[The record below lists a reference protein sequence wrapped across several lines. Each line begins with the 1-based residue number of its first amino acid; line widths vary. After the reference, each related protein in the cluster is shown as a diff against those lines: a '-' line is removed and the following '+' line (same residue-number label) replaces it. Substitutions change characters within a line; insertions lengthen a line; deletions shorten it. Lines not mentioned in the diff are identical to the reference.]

1 MIHAKRLLL
10 SFGTAW
16 VLSIAGLLVVG
27 IFTQP
32 VANAYSADP
41 TGDALRAF
49 LVIATASL
57 MCVGAA
63 FGLIGIPY
71 YFLFLGTC
79 GRWSLIL
86 HSLVAGASGFLFMI
100 LATQWLPVANDSW
113 RLTSPVAFAA
123 GFCGAIMTRRDLFFT
138 KTRQAKQG
146 LDGNT

>member
-16 VLSIAGLLVVG
+16 GLSIAGLMVVR

-41 TGDALRAF
+41 TGDALRAL

-63 FGLIGIPY
+63 FVLIGIPY
-71 YFLFLGTC
+71 YFLFLRNC
-79 GRWSLIL
+79 GRWALIL
-86 HSLVAGASGFLFMI
+86 HSLVAGTSGFLFMI
-100 LATQWLPVANDSW
+100 LATPWLPVANDSW
-113 RLTSPVAFAA
+113 RLTSPVAFAT
-123 GFCGAIMTRRDLFFT
+123 GFCGAIMTRRDLLF
-138 KTRQAKQG
+138 KKDRQAKQG